1 MMGRLNPSPDPDLSI
16 LHSAVSEILPDGLL
30 RVPCSPLR
38 EREFE
43 LCGVP
48 GRFIPHVHAHGM
60 HMHMD
65 TDMHVQHLAGKRTDS
80 SCLMW
85 SAPAAVLPG
94 LEPT

>member
-1 MMGRLNPSPDPDLSI
+1 MPPTCDEPYLAMMGRLNPSPDPDLSI

-48 GRFIPHVHAHGM
+48 GGSSHIGM

-65 TDMHVQHLAGKRTDS
+65 TDMHVQHLAKKTSVVITPSHLGVD
-80 SCLMW
+80 
-85 SAPAAVLPG
+85 V
-94 LEPT
+94 

>member
-1 MMGRLNPSPDPDLSI
+1 M
-16 LHSAVSEILPDGLL
+16 HSAVSEILPDGLL

-65 TDMHVQHLAGKRTDS
+65 TDKERGPDGNDERHKHAFSLLQKGKRK
-80 SCLMW
+80 LR
-85 SAPAAVLPG
+85 
-94 LEPT
+94 